1 MDNARKGAPTLKTST
16 ALLVALLALCTS
28 FAAHARESQ
37 PEIDAINKLIDD
49 YGAYQVASDA
59 LGMSKL
65 MATDRVCLSSHF
77 GGRRTD
83 NVLNMKIQQAQLDLQ
98 NKEVPG
104 IRDFLEDRERLI
116 RVLGDGK
123 VAAVS
128 FFRYITR
135 VFPPGT
141 SAEMMKKYP
150 ADPPV
155 AISLVL
161 EKRADRWII
170 VHTHASELTASH

>member
-1 MDNARKGAPTLKTST
+1 MKTST
-16 ALLVALLALCTS
+16 RLLVALIATVIP
-28 FAAHARESQ
+28 FVGHASDTRS
-37 PEIDAINKLIDD
+37 EIDAINKFIDE
-49 YGAYQVASDA
+49 YGAYQEKSDA
-59 LGMSKL
+59 IGMSKL

-83 NVLNMKIQQAQLDLQ
+83 NVLNMKIQQVQLDLQ

-104 IRDFLEDRERLI
+104 IRDFVEDRERLI
-116 RVLGDGK
+116 RLLGDGK

-161 EKRADRWII
+161 EKRGGNWII

>member
-1 MDNARKGAPTLKTST
+1 MKTP
-16 ALLVALLALCTS
+16 AQLFVVLLALALPLAS
-28 FAAHARESQ
+28 HARDAQSD
-37 PEIDAINKLIDD
+37 IDSINKFIDE
-49 YGAYQVASDA
+49 YGAYQANSDA
-59 LGMSKL
+59 MGMSKL

-83 NVLNMKIQQAQLDLQ
+83 NVLNMKIQQVQLDLQ

-104 IRDFLEDRERLI
+104 IRDFVEDRERLI
-116 RVLGDGK
+116 RMLGDGK

-155 AISLVL
+155 GISLVL
-161 EKRADRWII
+161 EKREGRWII
-170 VHTHASELTASH
+170 VHTHASELMASHVM

>member
-1 MDNARKGAPTLKTST
+1 MKTIT
-16 ALLVALLALCTS
+16 RLLVALIAIVVP
-28 FAAHARESQ
+28 FAGHASDPRS
-37 PEIDAINKLIDD
+37 EIDAINKFIDE
-49 YGAYQVASDA
+49 YGAYQEKSDA
-59 LGMSKL
+59 IGMSKL

-104 IRDFLEDRERLI
+104 IRDFVEDRERLI
-116 RVLGDGK
+116 RLLGDGK

-161 EKRADRWII
+161 EKRGDHWII

>member
-1 MDNARKGAPTLKTST
+1 MRC
-16 ALLVALLALCTS
+16 ALLLVLLASLPLAGVASEKKSDYDTV
-28 FAAHARESQ
+28 
-37 PEIDAINKLIDD
+37 NKLIDD
-49 YGAYQVASDA
+49 YGAYQANSDA

-65 MATDRVCLSSHF
+65 MATDRVCVSQHF

-83 NVLNMKIQQAQLDLQ
+83 NVLNMKIQQAQLDIQ

-104 IRDFLEDRERLI
+104 IRDYVEDRERVI
-116 RVLGDGK
+116 RFLADGK

-135 VFPPGT
+135 VFPAGT
-141 SAEMMKKYP
+141 SADMMKKYA
-150 ADPPV
+150 ADPPL

-161 EKRADRWII
+161 EKRGDQWII
-170 VHTHASELTASH
+170 VHTHASDLAVSH

>member
-1 MDNARKGAPTLKTST
+1 LKTSIRLLI
-16 ALLVALLALCTS
+16 ALAAIVMPLAG
-28 FAAHARESQ
+28 HASDTRT
-37 PEIDAINKLIDD
+37 EIDAINKLIDD
-49 YGAYQVASDA
+49 YGAYQANSDA
-59 LGMSKL
+59 IGMSKL

-83 NVLNMKIQQAQLDLQ
+83 NVLNMKIQQVQLDLQ

-104 IRDFLEDRERLI
+104 IRDFVEDRERLI
-116 RVLGDGK
+116 RLLGDGK

-155 AISLVL
+155 ALSLVL
-161 EKRADRWII
+161 EKRGDRWII

>member
-1 MDNARKGAPTLKTST
+1 LKTST
-16 ALLVALLALCTS
+16 RLLIALIAIVLP
-28 FAAHARESQ
+28 FAGHASDAKS
-37 PEIDAINKLIDD
+37 EIDAINKFIDE
-49 YGAYQVASDA
+49 YGAYQEKSDA
-59 LGMSKL
+59 IGMSKL
-65 MATDRVCLSSHF
+65 MATDRTCLRSHF

-104 IRDFLEDRERLI
+104 IRDFVEDRERLI
-116 RVLGDGK
+116 RLLGDNK

-161 EKRADRWII
+161 EKRGDHWII

>member
-1 MDNARKGAPTLKTST
+1 MRALMLFALIASLPLVGAASEVKSDLNA
-16 ALLVALLALCTS
+16 V
-28 FAAHARESQ
+28 
-37 PEIDAINKLIDD
+37 NKLIDD
-49 YGAYQVASDA
+49 YGAYQANSDA

-65 MATDRVCLSSHF
+65 MATDRVCVSQHF

-83 NVLNMKIQQAQLDLQ
+83 NVLNMKIQQAQLDIQ

-104 IRDFLEDRERLI
+104 IRDYVEDRERLI
-116 RVLGDGK
+116 RFLGDGK

-141 SAEMMKKYP
+141 SAEMMKKYA
-150 ADPPV
+150 ADPPL

-161 EKRADRWII
+161 EKRGEQWII
-170 VHTHASELTASH
+170 VHTHASDLIVSH

>member
-1 MDNARKGAPTLKTST
+1 MRSVVLFALMAALPLAGAASDRKSEL
-16 ALLVALLALCTS
+16 
-28 FAAHARESQ
+28 
-37 PEIDAINKLIDD
+37 DAVNKLIDD
-49 YGAYQVASDA
+49 YGAYQAASDA

-65 MATDRVCLSSHF
+65 MATDRVCLSQHF

-83 NVLNMKIQQAQLDLQ
+83 NVLNMKIQQAQLDIQ

-104 IRDFLEDRERLI
+104 IRDYVEDRERLI
-116 RVLGDGK
+116 RFLGDGR

-135 VFPPGT
+135 VFPAGT
-141 SAEMMKKYP
+141 PAEMMKKYA
-150 ADPPV
+150 ADPPL

-161 EKRADRWII
+161 EKRGEQWTI
-170 VHTHASELTASH
+170 VHTHASDLMVGH

>member
-1 MDNARKGAPTLKTST
+1 MKTST
-16 ALLVALLALCTS
+16 RLLVALIAIVMP
-28 FAAHARESQ
+28 FASPARDAQSET
-37 PEIDAINKLIDD
+37 DAINKLIDD
-49 YGAYQVASDA
+49 YGAYQAASDA
-59 LGMSKL
+59 IGMSKL

-83 NVLNMKIQQAQLDLQ
+83 NVLNMKIQQVQLDLQ

-104 IRDFLEDRERLI
+104 IRDFVEDRERLI
-116 RVLGDGK
+116 RLLGDGK

-161 EKRADRWII
+161 EKRGDHWII
-170 VHTHASELTASH
+170 VHTHASELTASR

>member
-1 MDNARKGAPTLKTST
+1 
-16 ALLVALLALCTS
+16 
-28 FAAHARESQ
+28 
-37 PEIDAINKLIDD
+37 
-49 YGAYQVASDA
+49 
-59 LGMSKL
+59 MSKL
-65 MATDRVCLSSHF
+65 MATDRTCLSSHF

-104 IRDFLEDRERLI
+104 IRDFVEDRERLI
-116 RVLGDGK
+116 RLLGDNK

-161 EKRADRWII
+161 EKRGDHWII

>member
-1 MDNARKGAPTLKTST
+1 MITMRSMLLCALMAALPLATGASEHKSEL
-16 ALLVALLALCTS
+16 
-28 FAAHARESQ
+28 
-37 PEIDAINKLIDD
+37 DAVNKLIDD
-49 YGAYQVASDA
+49 YGAYQAASDA

-65 MATDRVCLSSHF
+65 MATDRVCLSQHF

-83 NVLNMKIQQAQLDLQ
+83 NVLNMKIQQAQLDIQ

-104 IRDFLEDRERLI
+104 IRDYVEDRERLI
-116 RVLGDGK
+116 RFLGDGR

-141 SAEMMKKYP
+141 SAEMMKKYA
-150 ADPPV
+150 ADPPL

-161 EKRADRWII
+161 EKRGEQWII
-170 VHTHASELTASH
+170 VHTHASELTAAH

>member
-1 MDNARKGAPTLKTST
+1 LTYPAR
-16 ALLVALLALCTS
+16 LLVALLALTTS
-28 FAAHARESQ
+28 MAGIASDFK
-37 PEIDAINKLIDD
+37 PETDAINKLIDD
-49 YGAYQVASDA
+49 YGAYQVNNDA

-98 NKEVPG
+98 NKELPG
-104 IRDFLEDRERLI
+104 VRDFVEDRERLI

-141 SAEMMKKYP
+141 SADMMKKYP

-161 EKRADRWII
+161 EKRGTQWII
-170 VHTHASELTASH
+170 VHTHASELTASSAH